1 MTTIG
6 EKAEH
11 VRRATHVPGHLC
23 HWPGCQVEVT
33 PARWGC
39 YCHWRM
45 LPRDLQHRIW
55 NAYRPGQEDDKRP
68 SAEYLAVTREVQ
80 DWIAKQE
87 GRMG

>member
-6 EKAEH
+6 EKAAH
-11 VRRATHVPGHLC
+11 VRRAHHVPGHLC
-23 HWPGCQVEVT
+23 HWPGCQVEVP

-39 YCHWRM
+39 LPHWRM
-45 LPRDLQHRIW
+45 LPRDLQRRIW
-55 NAYRPGQEDDKRP
+55 ATYRIGQEDDKRP
-68 SAEYLAVTREVQ
+68 SAAYLAVAREVQ